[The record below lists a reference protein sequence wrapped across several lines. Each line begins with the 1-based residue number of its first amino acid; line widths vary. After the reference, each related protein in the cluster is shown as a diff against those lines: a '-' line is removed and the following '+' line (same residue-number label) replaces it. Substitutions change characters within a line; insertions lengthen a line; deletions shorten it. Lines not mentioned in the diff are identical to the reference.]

1 MLSWWEGKERRVK
14 PLTSI
19 PRAALQDQPGQCL
32 SRRKKHCQGGWPWP
46 RWQVLAQLSFSF
58 SFSVLPWQYFKVQI
72 LIGSKAIKMG
82 RVPGRC
88 LAWTPVGSQGAGMA
102 SGSLC
107 ASSSPSW
114 GPNIWTEKM
123 LGRWR
128 PLFCPANS
136 CDPFLQFPLLSIACV
151 GAHVAWSRSL
161 R

>member
-1 MLSWWEGKERRVK
+1 MVGREGKK
-14 PLTSI
+14 GQTSDLH
-19 PRAALQDQPGQCL
+19 PQGCPPGPTWSML
-32 SRRKKHCQGGWPWP
+32 ITSEKGPASQGGWPWP
-46 RWQVLAQLSFSF
+46 RCQVLAQLSFSF

-72 LIGSKAIKMG
+72 LIVSKAIKMG